1 MHERGSLTH
10 VQVGVL
16 GRGLTQ
22 RRSPGDGPAAQAGAM
37 EILKARAMAD
47 PNATA
52 RGALRLV
59 KDMVW
64 MALTV
69 YAIGWLVGWV

>member
-1 MHERGSLTH
+1 
-10 VQVGVL
+10 
-16 GRGLTQ
+16 
-22 RRSPGDGPAAQAGAM
+22 M

-64 MALTV
+64 MVLTV